1 MAASDRASSVILS
14 RLETWAKDATLSPAE
29 QRFLRLAV
37 IPAPTIPEQWLRD
50 MRRGSYFVK
59 YSQAG
64 KPAKRFSPVGHH
76 CSAWR
81 KALLGRRC

>member
-1 MAASDRASSVILS
+1 MAASDRASSVSLS

-64 KPAKRFSPVGHH
+64 KPAKRFR
-76 CSAWR
+76 AWR
-81 KALLGRRC
+81 QALLGRRC